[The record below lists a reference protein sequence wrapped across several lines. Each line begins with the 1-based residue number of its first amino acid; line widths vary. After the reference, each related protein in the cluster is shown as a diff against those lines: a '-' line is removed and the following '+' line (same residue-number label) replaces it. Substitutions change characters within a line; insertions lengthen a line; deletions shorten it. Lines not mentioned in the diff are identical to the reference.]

1 MGRTLTCIIT
11 ALALATA
18 AGCNGDDTGDT
29 PDQKVAVD
37 SGSDLSAKDGGKEAG
52 ADAAGDAAKADA
64 GADLAQ
70 KAEAGADLAQKEAS
84 PGDLAAPDK
93 KKTPPD
99 AASLAVVWGYISRKA
114 LPLNDGKGDIHVSV
128 AQIIAFPFPP
138 IQMASGIVKHA
149 DLSKPGSK
157 VKYEITSSLSTLNGK
172 YQITAWMD
180 DNNNAWS
187 PLPIATTGDLITSKP
202 VNITVSSS
210 STSPVKADL
219 VLDKVQVVAGDAGIG
234 TALKGKITATTAP
247 AADGKGN
254 MLMALY
260 SKVPPA
266 GLASTPEVLVN
277 VDLSSTYGSEA
288 YFLTGVKPGK
298 YYLRVFMDDNT
309 NASLAVP
316 KPDKGDMIHS
326 KAIQVHVVSGQTNV
340 ADVVLDALQ
349 K

>member
-1 MGRTLTCIIT
+1 MGRTFICIIT
-11 ALALATA
+11 ALALTCA
-18 AGCNGDDTGDT
+18 AGCNGDDDGTT
-29 PDQKVAVD
+29 PDQKVAKD
-37 SGSDLSAKDGGKEAG
+37 KGSDLPATDSGKDAG
-52 ADAAGDAAKADA
+52 ADAAADAATTDK
-64 GADLAQ
+64 GADLA
-70 KAEAGADLAQKEAS
+70 KAEAGADLATTEAS

-99 AASLAVVWGYISRKA
+99 AASLAVIWGYVSRKA
-114 LPLNDGKGDIHVSV
+114 LPLNDGKGDIYISV

-149 DLSKPGSK
+149 DLSKPGAK
-157 VKYEITSSLSTLNGK
+157 VKYEISSSLSTLSGK
-172 YQITAWMD
+172 YQVTAWMD
-180 DNNNAWS
+180 DNNNTWS
-187 PLPIATTGDLITSKP
+187 PINIAATGDLYTSKA
-202 VNITVSSS
+202 VDITVSSS
-210 STSPVKADL
+210 STTPVQADL

-234 TALKGKITATTAP
+234 TALKGKITTTTPP
-247 AADGKGN
+247 ASDGKGN
-254 MLMALY
+254 MIIALY

-266 GLASTPEVLVN
+266 GLATAPEALTN

-288 YFLTGVKPGK
+288 YFLTGVKPGN
-298 YYLRVFMDDNT
+298 YYLRIFMDDNT

-340 ADVVLDALQ
+340 QDVVLDALQ